1 MASVVSHSSQRQ
13 PRADSN
19 VGGTVELHY
28 VARAGLLPELGRQT
42 YDSLYKALREA
53 VLNAVDARASRVDLD
68 FSQIAARREIIVR
81 DDGGGMSTREFCE
94 QFMSL
99 GGSSKFGAGDQFGRI
114 GIGSLAL
121 LQYGSTAIVETKR
134 AGTQTAT
141 RAVIQ
146 HPWTMARAERRV
158 HLGDLHAG
166 VAEEYSYDGD
176 PADHFTH
183 VRIQDVNADVSAVGQ
198 DPTKFYT
205 LVDELRRALPLPAK
219 DTLLNRTLRAADP
232 RLMELLDDHIAAW
245 SAPVYAHS
253 PWERDI
259 QLVRR
264 SYGDDQAG
272 VEEWSGLPRPIRK
285 VVRVTTESGSR
296 KVTVA
301 GYLLSQKR
309 ALTGWSGVC
318 ARVQNVAVEAH
329 TFFDV
334 TTDPGFR
341 KYITGE
347 IWLLG
352 EVDRERLINID
363 RSSFSRECA
372 DYRAIQ
378 RYMSR
383 AIIDFKAAS
392 VQRPQRLKV
401 QVRQHLERQRQAL
414 AGIASVARCAEGMLN
429 GAYPDLPSSEPNR
442 RPGHTECGLEHV
454 LDQIGAEV
462 VVAPAETRLRDGYR
476 LSVSDD
482 GQRIRAEIDAEFL
495 SPRVAVGPRDYTVA
509 FVSAGPQGPPVW
521 IRKRPRQIVFNV
533 QNPAHAGN
541 DGHRKYG
548 LSLALELAYLLEGD
562 GDATGVYERLMTF
575 VEVL

>member
-1 MASVVSHSSQRQ
+1 MASVVAHTSDRK
-13 PRADSN
+13 PRAGSK

-28 VARAGLLPELGRQT
+28 AARAGLLPELGRQT

-68 FSQIAARREIIVR
+68 FSGITTTRELIVR

-99 GGSSKFGAGDQFGRI
+99 GGSSKFGSTDQFGRI

-121 LQYGSTAIVETKR
+121 LQYGSTAVVETKR
-134 AGTQTAT
+134 AGTRIAT

-146 HPWTMARAERRV
+146 HPWTMAREERRG
-158 HLGDLHAG
+158 HLSDLHAG
-166 VAEEYSYDGD
+166 VAEEYAYGGD
-176 PADHFTH
+176 PSDHFTQ

-198 DPTKFYT
+198 DPTTFYA
-205 LVDELRRALPLPAK
+205 LIEDLRRALPLPAK
-219 DTLLNRTLRAADP
+219 DTLLNRTIRAVDP
-232 RLMELLDDHIAAW
+232 GLMQLLDDHIGTW

-264 SYGDDQAG
+264 SFGDDRAG
-272 VEEWSGLPRPIRK
+272 VEEWSGLPRPIHK
-285 VVRVTTESGSR
+285 VVRVPTESGSR
-296 KVTVA
+296 KITVA

-309 ALTGWSGVC
+309 ALNGWSGIC
-318 ARVQNVAVEAH
+318 ARVQNVAVEEH

-347 IWLLG
+347 VWILG

-372 DYRAIQ
+372 DYRSIQ

-383 AIIDFKAAS
+383 AIVDFKATS

-401 QVRQHLERQRQAL
+401 QVRQRLEHQRLAL
-414 AGIASVARCAEGMLN
+414 AGIRRVAQCVDEMLDGIN
-429 GAYPDLPSSEPNR
+429 SALPSSEPRR
-442 RPGHTECGLEHV
+442 RPPHAERGIADA
-454 LDQIGAEV
+454 LDGIGAEV
-462 VVAPAETRLRDGYR
+462 VVAPADARLRDGYR
-476 LSVSDD
+476 LSISDD
-482 GQRIRAEIDAEFL
+482 GRRIRAEVEADLI
-495 SPRVAVGPRDYTVA
+495 SPRVAVGSHEYRVA
-509 FVSAGPQGPPVW
+509 FASARRHDPPVW
-521 IRKRPRQIVFNV
+521 IRNRPRQIVFNV
-533 QNPAHAGN
+533 EHPAHAGN
-541 DGHRKYG
+541 DGHRKYA
-548 LSLALELAYLLEGD
+548 LSLALELAYLLEED
-562 GDATGVYERLMTF
+562 GEASGVYERLMTF
-575 VEVL
+575 VEAL